1 MTTTEIKPLSE
12 TRTRKLRHNPRDFDI
27 LELQIKE
34 ARKNCVVHIH
44 YAAGGRAIIEFEEK
58 EEG

>member
-1 MTTTEIKPLSE
+1 MTTEIKVQSE
-12 TRTRKLRHNPRDFDI
+12 TLIRKLRMNPRDFDI

-34 ARKNCVVHIH
+34 TRKNCVVHIH